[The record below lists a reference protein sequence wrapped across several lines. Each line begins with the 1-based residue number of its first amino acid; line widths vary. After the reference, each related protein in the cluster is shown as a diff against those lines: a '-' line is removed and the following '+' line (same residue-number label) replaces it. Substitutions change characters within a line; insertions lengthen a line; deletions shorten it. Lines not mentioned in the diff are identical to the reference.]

1 MTYVNGKLLTQEY
14 LDYLRAKEKFD
25 GKFEVMNKLLSL
37 IGNGMEPLNACSYIL
52 EEMKREDNELNI
64 RSKYV

>member
-1 MTYVNGKLLTQEY
+1 MTYINGKPVTQEY

-25 GKFEVMNKLLSL
+25 GKFEAVNKLLNL
-37 IGNGMEPLNACSYIL
+37 MEHGMEALDAIDYIL
-52 EEMKREDNELNI
+52 KEMKREESELNV

>member
-1 MTYVNGKLLTQEY
+1 MTYVNGKPLTQEY

-25 GKFEVMNKLLSL
+25 GKFEVINKLLNL
-37 IGNGMEPLNACSYIL
+37 MERGMEALDAIDYIL
-52 EEMKREDNELNI
+52 KEMKREESELNV